1 MGIVSDIVLTIIG
14 NEIKN
19 DPETLGYSG
28 KTLAEII
35 DILQTPR
42 SLTIP
47 EYTNVEKTPE
57 EIIFILIKRG
67 RWEAVKSAADSAVA
81 SGHDAAF
88 ALVEV
93 TKLQT
98 IQINWNSTAV
108 QNVFNSLKAASIINQ
123 DDIDALTDEG
133 RVEITMTRAEELHFP
148 PLKLGI
154 VAQAMIMVGLTPIY

>member
-1 MGIVSDIVLTIIG
+1 MGIINETAFQELVD
-14 NEIKN
+14 EIKN

-28 KTLAEII
+28 KTAAEVI
-35 DILQTPR
+35 DILKTPR
-42 SLTIP
+42 SKTIP

-67 RWEAVKSAADSAVA
+67 KWEAVKNAAA
-81 SGHDAAF
+81 SETEPGHAAAF

-98 IQINWNSTAV
+98 IQINWNATAV

-123 DDIDALTDEG
+123 DDIDELTAEG
-133 RVEITMTRAEELHFP
+133 RVEITMTRAEELSLP
-148 PLKLGI
+148 QLNLAI
-154 VAQAMIMVGLTPIY
+154 VEKAIILSKE